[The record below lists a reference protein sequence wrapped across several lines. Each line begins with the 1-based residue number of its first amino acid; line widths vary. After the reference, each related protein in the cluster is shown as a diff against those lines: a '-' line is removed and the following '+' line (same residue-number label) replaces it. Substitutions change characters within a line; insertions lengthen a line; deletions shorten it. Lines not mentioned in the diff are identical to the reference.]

1 MKNGRRLVALV
12 LAILMVMGLA
22 AAASAE
28 TTKTAKIGILQYVE
42 HNALDASVQGFKDVL
57 LENGYTEDCFTYMN
71 ASGDNATLQMMA
83 GDYAS
88 GYDLVLAVATPAVQ
102 AVSAVTDETPV
113 LGTAVTDYV
122 SANLVMSN
130 EKPGANVSGTS
141 DMNPIEEQIDLL
153 MQLAPETKTIGTEYT
168 ATPVTTYQSKDL
180 TVDSIVEGGQTMN
193 PSIEDLAAAVEK
205 AHAKTVFVLPNNGNV
220 ILAAQQ
226 AARLCDGKKVVVIP
240 TKNVAM
246 GIAAAIAFQP
256 EASVEENAAAMEE
269 AAQRVRTGTVTYAV
283 RDTDIDDLHINEGDI
298 IGLYNGAIHTVGN
311 NIHDVTRDLMKE
323 IVTEDDELITVY
335 YGKDTAEE
343 DAQRL
348 TDELAEMYGDCD
360 VEVQMGGQ
368 PLYYY
373 LVSVE

>member
-153 MQLAPETKTIGTEYT
+153 MQLAPETKTIGIVYTSSEVNSEVQATAAIEYINTLGLATEVKTIT
-168 ATPVTTYQSKDL
+168 AVGDLQQVMESLVGKVDAVYLPTDNIIASAMEIVGQIAGPAKLPVIAGESNMVAAGGLATYGIDYYELGK
-180 TVDSIVEGGQTMN
+180 QTALMAIEILEN
-193 PSIEDLAAAVEK
+193 GANVSEMPIERLEKLSVYLNQAVADEIGVTFPEDLIAKAAEIY
-205 AHAKTVFVLPNNGNV
+205 P
-220 ILAAQQ
+220 LA
-226 AARLCDGKKVVVIP
+226 
-240 TKNVAM
+240 
-246 GIAAAIAFQP
+246 
-256 EASVEENAAAMEE
+256 EE
-269 AAQRVRTGTVTYAV
+269 AA
-283 RDTDIDDLHINEGDI
+283 E
-298 IGLYNGAIHTVGN
+298 
-311 NIHDVTRDLMKE
+311 
-323 IVTEDDELITVY
+323 
-335 YGKDTAEE
+335 
-343 DAQRL
+343 
-348 TDELAEMYGDCD
+348 
-360 VEVQMGGQ
+360 
-368 PLYYY
+368 
-373 LVSVE
+373 